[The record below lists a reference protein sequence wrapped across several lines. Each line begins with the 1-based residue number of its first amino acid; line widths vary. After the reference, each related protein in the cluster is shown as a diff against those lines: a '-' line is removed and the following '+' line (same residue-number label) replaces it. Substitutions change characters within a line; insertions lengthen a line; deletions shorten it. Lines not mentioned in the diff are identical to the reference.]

1 MNTQNNNKILQTA
14 RKKEYLH
21 FKKITYF
28 LISDEMIKN
37 ILMDDSNL
45 QKNTAICVSVAR
57 TRYWKNIL
65 HLILIIE
72 TQNTNIEEIK
82 QLKNELHTH
91 FFLEKKINHINTPSK
106 TENEFI

>member
-1 MNTQNNNKILQTA
+1 MKLMNTQNNNKILQTA

-57 TRYWKNIL
+57 KRY
-65 HLILIIE
+65 
-72 TQNTNIEEIK
+72 Q
-82 QLKNELHTH
+82 
-91 FFLEKKINHINTPSK
+91 KKYSTSNFKYRNPK
-106 TENEFI
+106 Y